1 MTDAHPIIAFASTD
15 DLTPKLLAR
24 VPAEDRARA
33 ESFGSA
39 KRRTEFLIGRA
50 LLYGLLER
58 HFGNESKS
66 IELVIDGNGKPHCV
80 GGPAINVSHTEDI
93 VACALWTGGDIGID
107 LEIPRSGH
115 NTAGIASRYFTPG
128 EADWLA
134 ANEDGFFMLWVL
146 KEAWLK
152 ATGKGLPG
160 GLHSLDCRIDG
171 DRIHAAVHGG
181 DSPVL
186 SLHAVGDALLGI
198 ATFAGSHKGATFLR
212 WDAGA
217 SELVDSRIVHRIA
230 GTAADPA

>member
-1 MTDAHPIIAFASTD
+1 MIVAFASTD
-15 DLTPKLLAR
+15 NLTPKLLAR
-24 VPAEDRARA
+24 VPAQDRARA

-58 HFGNESKS
+58 HLGRESKE
-66 IELVIDGNGKPHCV
+66 IELVIDDKGKPHCV
-80 GGPAINVSHTEDI
+80 AGPAINVSHTEDV

-107 LEIPRSGH
+107 LELPRSGH
-115 NTAGIASRYFTPG
+115 NTARIASRYFTPG
-128 EADWLA
+128 EVDWLSV
-134 ANEDGFFMLWVL
+134 NEDGFFMLWVL

-171 DRIHAAVHGG
+171 DAIRASVQAGEP
-181 DSPVL
+181 PVL
-186 SLHAVGDALLGI
+186 SLYAVNDALLGI
-198 ATFAGSHKGATFLR
+198 ATFDGTHEGASFLR

-217 SELVDSRIVHRIA
+217 SELVESRGVHRIA
-230 GTAADPA
+230 GTMAADA